1 MKKMIVFLITLF
13 WVACSSNP
21 TEPEAVILEAR
32 SLAISSSNQLFVT
45 TQEGLCQS
53 LDDGETWKSIN
64 RDFTRLVA
72 VSPSGTI
79 YCLKTESIY
88 SPGLFDHHNEWLYR
102 STDNG
107 KTFHLT
113 GWAKS
118 DIFFGMSWL
127 TFNKQEHL
135 FAHQRFKGLFRS
147 TSQGEHWEE
156 LSGGSVS
163 WGSVSFS
170 SNSLIAPDK
179 IFRSAG
185 DGVYRSDDDGDN
197 WIKVLELQDISGDTS
212 YSYGALTFNS
222 QGRIFAGI
230 NAQHFL
236 GDSVE
241 TGMIYQSDDN
251 GNNWIKTAALN
262 SDIAHLAV
270 NSEDKI
276 FALTDINEVYC
287 SIDNGIQWNKVSVIS
302 IEGWGVLQFII
313 SSNNKL
319 FIRTSDPKLYRSQN
333 EGVTWEQ
340 IQPHL

>member
-32 SLAISSSNQLFVT
+32 SLVIGSSTQVFIT

-135 FAHQRFKGLFRS
+135 FAYNWAEGVFRS
-147 TSQGEHWEE
+147 TSQGDHWEK
-156 LSGGSVS
+156 LSFGSLMP
-163 WGSVSFS
+163 
-170 SNSLIAPDK
+170 LIAPDK
-179 IFRSAG
+179 LFSISR
-185 DGVYRSDDDGDN
+185 DGVYRSDDNGDN
-197 WIKVLELQDISGDTS
+197 WIKVLELLDISGDTS

-302 IEGWGVLQFII
+302 IEGYVVQFII